1 MRFSRHALG
10 LKTLPRR
17 PLVFSGGLPWRGH
30 EYARERAQ
38 ASIRFAGLVRLEDMT
53 MGTSEAHDDLFRSVS
68 ELCDAAVGERSVF
81 RLLAEQGHLLFPDE
95 MFADLYSLR
104 GRRSIAPRVMAT
116 VMVLQRFEGLSDSEA
131 VDRLHFDLR
140 YKWAC
145 GLAYDAPSFDS
156 TLLVDMRA
164 RLRDSKAPDRIFL
177 TVLDVAKKAKLV
189 GKKRI
194 VDSTA
199 LYDAVAT
206 QDTVTLVRSAIVGVL
221 RAVDGETATQL
232 RKLLKRDDPYDK
244 SGKPTCAW
252 DDKRAREDLV
262 DALTRDARAI
272 LLALD
277 GQALTPE
284 ITKATTLLATVV
296 GQDIAEGADGVFRI
310 VRGVAPDR
318 VISTVDPEAR
328 HGHKTAARGF
338 DGYKGHVA
346 VDAES
351 EIITATDVTAGN
363 AGDASAADVLLADV
377 LTSADNTAPSEL
389 TNDEAKAEVY
399 GDASYGT
406 ADLVEKL
413 ESAGVEPNVK
423 VQPPSAREG
432 MFSQDDFE
440 IDTKAA
446 EVRCPAGV
454 RVSLHMLKDGSSI
467 AAFGESCANCALR
480 PQCTQSKSGR
490 TIKLHPK
497 HATLDRHRKHQRND
511 TWKKHYRKVRP
522 RVERKIGHL
531 MRRKHGGRRARVR
544 GRERVKQDFALLA
557 ASINLA
563 RLAALGVRIAPRA
576 DAGW

>member
-1 MRFSRHALG
+1 
-10 LKTLPRR
+10 
-17 PLVFSGGLPWRGH
+17 
-30 EYARERAQ
+30 
-38 ASIRFAGLVRLEDMT
+38 MT
-53 MGTSEAHDDLFRSVS
+53 MGTSESHDDLFRSVR
-68 ELCDAAVGERSVF
+68 ELCNAALGERSVF
-81 RLLAEQGHLLFPDE
+81 RLLAEQGQLLFPDE
-95 MFADLYSLR
+95 MFADLYSPR

-116 VMVLQRFEGLSDSEA
+116 VMVLQRFEGLSDSET
-131 VDRLHFDLR
+131 VDRLQFDLR

-145 GLAYDAPSFDS
+145 GLPYDAPSFDS

-164 RLRDSKAPDRIFL
+164 RLRNSARPDRIFE
-177 TVLDVAKKAKLV
+177 TVLDVAKKANLV

-221 RAVDGETATQL
+221 RVVDQETAKAL
-232 RKLLKRDDPYDK
+232 RELLKRDDPYDT
-244 SGKPTCAW
+244 SGKPSCAW
-252 DDKRAREDLV
+252 DDKKAREELV
-262 DALTRDARAI
+262 DALTRDANAI

-277 GQALTPE
+277 GQALTSDV
-284 ITKATTLLATVV
+284 TKATMLLATVV
-296 GQDIAEGADGVFRI
+296 GQDIVEGADGVFRI

-338 DGYKGHVA
+338 DGYKGHIA

-351 EIITATDVTAGN
+351 EIITATEVTAGN
-363 AGDASAADVLLADV
+363 AGDASAAEVLLADV
-377 LTSADNTAPSEL
+377 LTCPDDAAPSEAQS
-389 TNDEAKAEVY
+389 DDKPEVY

-413 ESAGVEPNVK
+413 ESAGIEPNVK
-423 VQPPSAREG
+423 VQPPSARQG

-454 RVSLHMLKDGSSI
+454 RVSLRVLNDGASI
-467 AAFGESCANCALR
+467 AEFGGNCDGCPLR
-480 PQCTQSKSGR
+480 SRCTESKSGR

-497 HATLDRHRKHQRND
+497 HSTLDRHRKHQRNEA
-511 TWKKHYRKVRP
+511 WRKQYRKVRP

-563 RLAALGVRIAPRA
+563 RLAALCIRIAPEARA
-576 DAGW
+576 N

>member
-1 MRFSRHALG
+1 
-10 LKTLPRR
+10 
-17 PLVFSGGLPWRGH
+17 
-30 EYARERAQ
+30 
-38 ASIRFAGLVRLEDMT
+38 
-53 MGTSEAHDDLFRSVS
+53 MGRSETQDDLFRSVR
-68 ELCDAAVGERSVF
+68 EMCDGAVGERSVF
-81 RLLAEQGHLLFPDE
+81 RLLAEQGHVLFPDK
-95 MFADLYSLR
+95 MFADLFSTR
-104 GRRSIAPRVMAT
+104 GRRSIPPRVMAT

-131 VDRLHFDLR
+131 VDRLQFDLR

-164 RLRDSKAPDRIFL
+164 RLRNSQAPDRIFE
-177 TVLDVAKKAKLV
+177 TVLDVAKKANLV

-221 RAVDGETATQL
+221 RVVDEETARELRTQ
-232 RKLLKRDDPYDK
+232 LKRDDPYDK
-244 SGKPTCAW
+244 SGKPSCAW
-252 DDKRAREDLV
+252 DDEKAREELV
-262 DALTRDARAI
+262 DALTRDAHAI

-277 GQALTPE
+277 GRTLSGDAK
-284 ITKATTLLATVV
+284 KATTLLATVV
-296 GQDIAEGADGVFRI
+296 GQDIEEGADGVSRI
-310 VRGVAPDR
+310 RRGVAPDR

-328 HGHKTAARGF
+328 HGHKTASRGF
-338 DGYKGHVA
+338 DGYKGHIA

-351 EIITATDVTAGN
+351 EVITSTAVTAGN
-363 AGDASAADVLLADV
+363 ASDASVAEDLLQDVLPASDEEPGDAGPQ
-377 LTSADNTAPSEL
+377 TSDSTQV
-389 TNDEAKAEVY
+389 EVY

-406 ADLVEKL
+406 ATLVERL
-413 ESAGVEPNVK
+413 EAAGIEPSVK

-454 RVSLHMLKDGSSI
+454 RVPLRVLKDGSSI
-467 AAFGESCANCALR
+467 AEFGGSCAECPLR
-480 PQCTQSKSGR
+480 SRCTQSKSGR

-497 HATLDRHRKHQRND
+497 HEILDRHRKRQRD
-511 TWKKHYRKVRP
+511 EGWKKRYRTVRP

-544 GRERVKQDFALLA
+544 GRERVEQDFALLA
-557 ASINLA
+557 ATINLA
-563 RLAALGVRIAPRA
+563 RLAALGIRIANAITR
-576 DAGW
+576 

>member
-1 MRFSRHALG
+1 
-10 LKTLPRR
+10 
-17 PLVFSGGLPWRGH
+17 
-30 EYARERAQ
+30 
-38 ASIRFAGLVRLEDMT
+38 
-53 MGTSEAHDDLFRSVS
+53 MGRSETHDDLFRSVH
-68 ELCDAAVGERSVF
+68 ELCDAAVGERSIF
-81 RLLAEQGHLLFPDE
+81 RLLAEQGHLLFPDV
-95 MFADLYSLR
+95 MFADLYSWR

-116 VMVLQRFEGLSDSEA
+116 VMVLQRFEGLSDSDA

-164 RLRDSKAPDRIFL
+164 RLRNSEAPDRIFE
-177 TVLDVAKKAKLV
+177 TVLDVAKKANLV

-221 RAVDGETATQL
+221 RVVDEATATEL

-244 SGKPTCAW
+244 SGKPSCAW
-252 DDKRAREDLV
+252 DDKKAREELV
-262 DALTRDARAI
+262 DALTRDAQAI

-277 GQALTPE
+277 GQALSADV
-284 ITKATTLLATVV
+284 TKATTLLATVV
-296 GQDIAEGADGVFRI
+296 GQDIEEGADGVFRI
-310 VRGVAPDR
+310 LRGVAPDR

-328 HGHKTAARGF
+328 HGHKTASRGF
-338 DGYKGHVA
+338 DGYKGHIA

-363 AGDASAADVLLADV
+363 AGDASAADALLADV
-377 LTSADNTAPSEL
+377 LTSTDNAVPSEADNTEKL
-389 TNDEAKAEVY
+389 EVY

-413 ESAGVEPNVK
+413 EDAGIEPNVK

-432 MFSQDDFE
+432 LFSQDDFQ
-440 IDTKAA
+440 IDTNTD
-446 EVRCPAGV
+446 EVCCPAGV
-454 RVSLHMLKDGSSI
+454 RVSLQMVKDGSRV
-467 AAFGESCANCALR
+467 AEFGENCADCPQR
-480 PQCTQSKSGR
+480 SQCTTSKSGR
-490 TIKLHPK
+490 TVRLHPK
-497 HATLDRHRKHQRND
+497 HATLDRHRKRQRD
-511 TWKKHYRKVRP
+511 ERWKKRYRKVRP

-531 MRRKHGGRRARVR
+531 MRHKHGGRRARMR
-544 GRERVKQDFALLA
+544 GRERVKHDFALLA

-563 RLAALGVRIAPRA
+563 RLAALGIRIAPNA
-576 DAGW
+576 EQG

>member
-1 MRFSRHALG
+1 
-10 LKTLPRR
+10 
-17 PLVFSGGLPWRGH
+17 
-30 EYARERAQ
+30 
-38 ASIRFAGLVRLEDMT
+38 MT
-53 MGTSEAHDDLFRSVS
+53 MGRSEAHDDLFRSVR
-68 ELCDAAVGERSVF
+68 ELCDGAVGERSVF

-95 MFADLYSLR
+95 MFADLYSSR

-116 VMVLQRFEGLSDSEA
+116 VMVLQRFEGLSDSDA

-140 YKWAC
+140 YKWAS
-145 GLAYDAPSFDS
+145 GLPYDAPSFDS

-164 RLRDSKAPDRIFL
+164 RLRNSATPDRIFEK
-177 TVLDVAKKAKLV
+177 VLDVAKKANLV

-221 RAVDGETATQL
+221 RVVDAEAAL
-232 RKLLKRDDPYDK
+232 RLRGLLKRDDPYDK
-244 SGKPTCAW
+244 SGKPSCAW
-252 DDKRAREDLV
+252 DDKKAREELV
-262 DALTRDARAI
+262 DTLTRDAQAI

-277 GQALTPE
+277 GQALAPDVK
-284 ITKATTLLATVV
+284 KATTLLATVV
-296 GQDIAEGADGVFRI
+296 GQDIEEGADGIFRI

-338 DGYKGHVA
+338 DGYKGHIA

-351 EIITATDVTAGN
+351 EIITATEVTAGN
-363 AGDASAADVLLADV
+363 VGDASAAEVLLADV
-377 LTSADNTAPSEL
+377 LATGAEASPSEPK
-389 TNDEAKAEVY
+389 NDEAKPEVY
-399 GDASYGT
+399 GDSSYGT

-413 ESAGVEPNVK
+413 ETAGIEPNVK

-432 MFSQDDFE
+432 MFSQDDFD
-440 IDTKAA
+440 IDTKASN
-446 EVRCPAGV
+446 VGCPAGV
-454 RVSLHMLKDGSSI
+454 RVSLRVLTDGSSI
-467 AAFGESCANCALR
+467 ANFGASCGEC
-480 PQCTQSKSGR
+480 PQRSLCTSSKSGR
-490 TIKLHPK
+490 TIHVHPK
-497 HATLDRHRKHQRND
+497 HATLDRHRKRQRD
-511 TWKKHYRKVRP
+511 GAWKKQYRKVRP

-544 GRERVKQDFALLA
+544 GCERVRQDFALLA

-563 RLAALGVRIAPRA
+563 RLAALGVRIAPGA
-576 DAGW
+576 MAG

>member
-1 MRFSRHALG
+1 L
-10 LKTLPRR
+10 
-17 PLVFSGGLPWRGH
+17 
-30 EYARERAQ
+30 
-38 ASIRFAGLVRLEDMT
+38 IRFACLMRLHSMT
-53 MGTSEAHDDLFRSVS
+53 MGTSATHDDLFRSVH
-68 ELCDAAVGERSVF
+68 ELCDAELGERSIF
-81 RLLAEQGHLLFPDE
+81 RLLAEQGHLLLPDE
-95 MFADLYSLR
+95 MFGDLYSKR

-116 VMVLQRFEGLSDSEA
+116 VMMLQRFEGLSDSEA

-164 RLRDSKAPDRIFL
+164 RLRNSEAPDRIFE
-177 TVLDVAKKAKLV
+177 TVLEVAKQANLI

-221 RAVDGETATQL
+221 RVVDEATATGL
-232 RKLLKRDDPYDK
+232 RELLKRDDPYDK
-244 SGKPTCAW
+244 SGKPSCAW
-252 DDKRAREDLV
+252 DDQKAREELV
-262 DALTRDARAI
+262 DALTRDAHAI

-277 GQALTPE
+277 GETLSADV
-284 ITKATTLLATVV
+284 TKATTLLATVV
-296 GQDIAEGADGVFRI
+296 GQDIEEGADGVFRI

-338 DGYKGHVA
+338 DGYKGHIA

-351 EIITATDVTAGN
+351 EIITATEVTAGN
-363 AGDASAADVLLADV
+363 VGDANAAEVLLADV
-377 LTSADNTAPSEL
+377 LTNEDDATS
-389 TNDEAKAEVY
+389 DEAQNDATPEVY

-423 VQPPSAREG
+423 VQPPAAREG

-440 IDTKAA
+440 IDAKVAA
-446 EVRCPAGV
+446 VTCPAGV
-454 RVSLHMLKDGSSI
+454 RVALRVLKDGSSI
-467 AAFGESCANCALR
+467 AEFGAGCAACPMRAR
-480 PQCTQSKSGR
+480 CTNSKSGR

-497 HATLDRHRKHQRND
+497 HATLDRQRKRQRD
-511 TWKKHYRKVRP
+511 QAWKKHYRTVRP
-522 RVERKIGHL
+522 RVERKLAHL
-531 MRRKHGGRRARVR
+531 MRRKHGGRRARMR
-544 GRERVKQDFALLA
+544 GCERVRQDFSLLA

-563 RLAALGVRIAPRA
+563 RLAALGVRVTPIVKAA
-576 DAGW
+576 

>member
-1 MRFSRHALG
+1 M
-10 LKTLPRR
+10 
-17 PLVFSGGLPWRGH
+17 
-30 EYARERAQ
+30 
-38 ASIRFAGLVRLEDMT
+38 
-53 MGTSEAHDDLFRSVS
+53 
-68 ELCDAAVGERSVF
+68 
-81 RLLAEQGHLLFPDE
+81 LAEQGHLLFPDE
-95 MFADLYSLR
+95 MFADLYSTC

-131 VDRLHFDLR
+131 VDRLQFDLR

-145 GLAYDAPSFDS
+145 GLSYDAPSFDS

-164 RLRDSKAPDRIFL
+164 RLRNSASPDRIFQA
-177 TVLDVAKKAKLV
+177 VLDVAKKAKLV
-189 GKKRI
+189 GRKRI

-221 RAVDGETATQL
+221 RVAAKEVAKEL
-232 RKLLKRDDPYDK
+232 RELLKRDDPYDK
-244 SGKPTCAW
+244 TGKPSCAW
-252 DDKRAREDLV
+252 DDKQAREDLV
-262 DALTRDARAI
+262 DALTRDAYAI

-277 GQALTPE
+277 GRALMPE
-284 ITKATTLLATVV
+284 VTKATTLLATVV
-296 GQDIAEGADGVFRI
+296 GQDIEEGADGVFRI

-328 HGHKTAARGF
+328 HGHKTSARGF

-351 EIITATDVTAGN
+351 EIITATEVTAGN
-363 AGDASAADVLLADV
+363 AGDASVAEALLADV
-377 LTSADNTAPSEL
+377 LTSVDNAAPSE
-389 TNDEAKAEVY
+389 AESADKGAVY

-406 ADLVEKL
+406 AELVEKL

-432 MFSQDDFE
+432 MFSQDDFD
-440 IDTKAA
+440 IDMKAR
-446 EVRCPAGV
+446 EVCCPAGV
-454 RVSLHMLKDGSSI
+454 RVSLHMMKDGSSV
-467 AAFGESCANCALR
+467 ADFGEHCATCPR
-480 PQCTQSKSGR
+480 RSGCTSSKSGR
-490 TIKLHPK
+490 KIRLHPK
-497 HATLDRHRKHQRND
+497 HAVLDRHRKRQRD
-511 TWKKHYRKVRP
+511 QTWKKRYRKVRP

-544 GRERVKQDFALLA
+544 GRERVRLDFALLA

-563 RLAALGVRIAPRA
+563 RLAALGIRIASVA
-576 DAGW
+576 MTA

>member
-1 MRFSRHALG
+1 
-10 LKTLPRR
+10 
-17 PLVFSGGLPWRGH
+17 
-30 EYARERAQ
+30 
-38 ASIRFAGLVRLEDMT
+38 
-53 MGTSEAHDDLFRSVS
+53 MGRSDVQDDLFRSVRA
-68 ELCDAAVGERSVF
+68 LCEGAVGERSVF

-95 MFADLYSLR
+95 MFADLYSSR

-164 RLRDSKAPDRIFL
+164 RLRSSNAPDRIFH
-177 TVLDVAKKAKLV
+177 TVLDVAKKANLV
-189 GKKRI
+189 GNKRI

-221 RAVDGETATQL
+221 RAVGEDAAEHL

-244 SGKPTCAW
+244 SGKPSCAW
-252 DDKRAREDLV
+252 DDAKAREELV
-262 DALTRDARAI
+262 DALTRDAHA
-272 LLALD
+272 LLLVLD
-277 GQALTPE
+277 GEALSPE
-284 ITKATTLLATVV
+284 VTKATALLATVV
-296 GQDIAEGADGVFRI
+296 GQDIEEGADGVFRI

-328 HGHKTAARGF
+328 HGHKTASRGF
-338 DGYKGHVA
+338 DGYKGHIA
-346 VDAES
+346 VDVDS
-351 EIITATDVTAGN
+351 EIITATEVTAGN
-363 AGDASAADVLLADV
+363 VGDASAAEALLADL
-377 LTSADNTAPSEL
+377 LTTAAEAAASEVK
-389 TNDEAKAEVY
+389 NDQTKLEVF
-399 GDASYGT
+399 GDSSFGT

-413 ESAGVEPNVK
+413 ESAGIEPNVK

-432 MFSQDDFE
+432 MFSQDAFD
-440 IDTKAA
+440 IDTKAG

-454 RVSLHMLKDGSSI
+454 RVSLHVLKDGSSV
-467 AAFGESCANCALR
+467 AEFDMSCADCPLR
-480 PQCTQSKSGR
+480 SQCTSSKSGR
-490 TIKLHPK
+490 KIKVHPK
-497 HATLDRHRKHQRND
+497 HATLDRHRKRQRD
-511 TWKKHYRKVRP
+511 DAWKERYRKVRP

-544 GRERVKQDFALLA
+544 GRERVTQDFALLA

-563 RLAALGVRIAPRA
+563 RIAALGVRIASMTKA
-576 DAGW
+576 S

>member
-1 MRFSRHALG
+1 
-10 LKTLPRR
+10 
-17 PLVFSGGLPWRGH
+17 
-30 EYARERAQ
+30 
-38 ASIRFAGLVRLEDMT
+38 MT
-53 MGTSEAHDDLFRSVS
+53 MGTSEAHDDLFRSVR
-68 ELCDAAVGERSVF
+68 EVCDAAVGERSVF
-81 RLLAEQGHLLFPDE
+81 RLLAEQGHLLFVDE
-95 MFADLYSLR
+95 MFADLYSPR

-131 VDRLHFDLR
+131 VDRLQFDLR

-164 RLRDSKAPDRIFL
+164 RLRNSAAPDRIFEA
-177 TVLDVAKKAKLV
+177 VLDVAKKANLV

-221 RAVDGETATQL
+221 RALDEETAKEL
-232 RKLLKRDDPYDK
+232 RQRLKRDDPYDK
-244 SGKPTCAW
+244 SGKPSCAW
-252 DDKRAREDLV
+252 DDKKAREELV
-262 DALTRDARAI
+262 DALTRDANAI
-272 LLALD
+272 LQALD
-277 GQALTPE
+277 GRALTADG
-284 ITKATTLLATVV
+284 TKAIKLLATVV
-296 GQDIAEGADGVFRI
+296 GQDIEEDADGVFRI

-346 VDAES
+346 VDADS
-351 EIITATDVTAGN
+351 EIITATEVTAGN
-363 AGDASAADVLLADV
+363 ASDASAAEVLLADV
-377 LTSADNTAPSEL
+377 LTSPDDAPKREA
-389 TNDEAKAEVY
+389 TNDETKSEVY

-406 ADLVEKL
+406 ADLVEQL

-440 IDTKAA
+440 IDTKTSEA
-446 EVRCPAGV
+446 RCPAGV
-454 RVSLHMLKDGSSI
+454 RVSLRMLKDGSRV
-467 AAFGESCANCALR
+467 ADFGASCAECPQR
-480 PQCTQSKSGR
+480 SQCTASKSGR

-497 HATLDRHRKHQRND
+497 HETLDRHRKRQRD
-511 TWKKHYRKVRP
+511 DGWKRQYRKVRP

-544 GRERVKQDFALLA
+544 GRQRVQQDFALLA

-563 RLAALGVRIAPRA
+563 RLAALGVRIAPTVA
-576 DAGW
+576 AV

>member
-1 MRFSRHALG
+1 
-10 LKTLPRR
+10 
-17 PLVFSGGLPWRGH
+17 V
-30 EYARERAQ
+30 Y
-38 ASIRFAGLVRLEDMT
+38 
-53 MGTSEAHDDLFRSVS
+53 
-68 ELCDAAVGERSVF
+68 
-81 RLLAEQGHLLFPDE
+81 LLFPDA
-95 MFADLYSLR
+95 MFADLYSSR

-164 RLRDSKAPDRIFL
+164 RLRKSGAPDRIFL
-177 TVLDVAKKAKLV
+177 AVLNVAKKAKLV

-221 RAVDGETATQL
+221 RVVDEATATEL

-244 SGKPTCAW
+244 SGKPSCAW
-252 DDKRAREDLV
+252 DDKTAREELV
-262 DALTRDARAI
+262 DALTRDAHAI

-277 GQALTPE
+277 GEALSPDV
-284 ITKATTLLATVV
+284 TKATMLLATVV
-296 GQDIAEGADGVFRI
+296 GQDIEEGVDGVFRI

-338 DGYKGHVA
+338 DGYKGHIA

-363 AGDASAADVLLADV
+363 AGDASAAEVLLADV
-377 LTSADNTAPSEL
+377 LTSADDTTPSEAKR
-389 TNDEAKAEVY
+389 DEKREVY

-406 ADLVEKL
+406 ADLVAKL

-440 IDTKAA
+440 IDSKAG

-454 RVSLHMLKDGSSI
+454 RVSLHMLKDGSRF
-467 AAFGESCANCALR
+467 AEFGGSCAECPLR
-480 PQCTQSKSGR
+480 SQCTKSKSGR

-497 HATLDRHRKHQRND
+497 HETLDRHRKHQRD
-511 TWKKHYRKVRP
+511 EAWKKRYRKVRP
-522 RVERKIGHL
+522 RVERKLAHL

-563 RLAALGVRIAPRA
+563 RLAALGVRIAPAARA
-576 DAGW
+576 V

>member
-1 MRFSRHALG
+1 
-10 LKTLPRR
+10 
-17 PLVFSGGLPWRGH
+17 
-30 EYARERAQ
+30 
-38 ASIRFAGLVRLEDMT
+38 MT
-53 MGTSEAHDDLFRSVS
+53 MGRSDAHDDLFRSVR
-68 ELCDAAVGERSVF
+68 ELCDRAVGERNIF
-81 RLLAEQGHLLFPDE
+81 RLLAEQGAVLFPDS
-95 MFADLYSLR
+95 MFADLYSTR

-145 GLAYDAPSFDS
+145 GLPYDAPSFDS

-164 RLRDSKAPDRIFL
+164 RLRASAAPDRIFQA
-177 TVLDVAKKAKLV
+177 VLDVAKQANLV

-221 RAVDGETATQL
+221 RIVHPETAAAL
-232 RKLLKRDDPYDK
+232 RALCKRDDAYDK
-244 SGKPTCAW
+244 SGKPSCAW
-252 DDKRAREDLV
+252 DDKAAREELV
-262 DALTRDARAI
+262 DALTRDAFAI

-277 GQALTPE
+277 GEALSPDMS
-284 ITKATTLLATVV
+284 KATTLLATVV
-296 GQDIAEGADGVFRI
+296 GQDIEAGEDGLFRI
-310 VRGVAPDR
+310 IRGVAPDR

-338 DGYKGHVA
+338 DGYKGHIA

-351 EIITATDVTAGN
+351 EFITATEVTPGN
-363 AGDASAADVLLADV
+363 VGDASAAETLLAD
-377 LTSADNTAPSEL
+377 LL
-389 TNDEAKAEVY
+389 TNTGVPAVSDAASEPEVF

-413 ESAGVEPNVK
+413 ESAGVVPNVK

-440 IDTKAA
+440 IELNAGS
-446 EVRCPAGV
+446 VCCPAGV
-454 RVSLHMLKDGSSI
+454 RVSLNVLKDGS
-467 AAFGESCANCALR
+467 AAAHFGLACAQCPLLA
-480 PQCTQSKSGR
+480 QCTKSKAGR
-490 TIKLHPK
+490 SIRVHPK
-497 HATLDRHRKHQRND
+497 HATLDRHRKHQRD
-511 TWKKHYRKVRP
+511 PEWKAHYRKVRP
-522 RVERKIGHL
+522 RVERKLAHM

-544 GRERVKQDFALLA
+544 GTERVRHDFSLLA

-563 RLAALGVRIAPRA
+563 RLAALGVRITRHATA
-576 DAGW
+576 H

>member
-1 MRFSRHALG
+1 ML
-10 LKTLPRR
+10 
-17 PLVFSGGLPWRGH
+17 WR
-30 EYARERAQ
+30 
-38 ASIRFAGLVRLEDMT
+38 MT
-53 MGTSEAHDDLFRSVS
+53 MGISEAHDDLFRSVR

-81 RLLAEQGHLLFPDE
+81 RLLAEQGHLLFADA
-95 MFADLYSLR
+95 MFADLFSAR

-131 VDRLHFDLR
+131 VDRLQFDLR

-145 GLAYDAPSFDS
+145 GLGYDAPSFDS

-164 RLRDSKAPDRIFL
+164 RLRNSAAPDRIFL
-177 TVLDVAKKAKLV
+177 AVLDVARKAKLV

-221 RAVDGETATQL
+221 RTVGEGTATEL
-232 RKLLKRDDPYDK
+232 RQLLKRDDPYDK
-244 SGKPTCAW
+244 SGKPSCAW
-252 DDKRAREDLV
+252 DDKKAREELV
-262 DALTRDARAI
+262 DTLTRDANAL

-277 GQALTPE
+277 GKTLSADV
-284 ITKATTLLATVV
+284 TKATTLLATVV
-296 GQDIAEGADGVFRI
+296 GQDIEEGADGVFRI

-338 DGYKGHVA
+338 DGYKGHIA

-351 EIITATDVTAGN
+351 EIITATEVTAGN
-363 AGDASAADVLLADV
+363 AGDASTAEVLLADV
-377 LTSADNTAPSEL
+377 LTSRDDAVPSEAN
-389 TNDEAKAEVY
+389 NDEAKAEAY

-454 RVSLHMLKDGSSI
+454 RVSLRMLKDGSRV
-467 AAFGESCANCALR
+467 AEFGGRCAECPQR
-480 PQCTQSKSGR
+480 PQCTQSKLGR

-497 HATLDRHRKHQRND
+497 HETLDRHRKRQRDD
-511 TWKKHYRKVRP
+511 TWRKQYRKVRP

-544 GRERVKQDFALLA
+544 GRERVKHDFALLA
-557 ASINLA
+557 ASINLV
-563 RLAALGVRIAPRA
+563 RLAALGVRIAPSA
-576 DAGW
+576 AW